1 MVADLSTIL
10 EEIENELRRTPDGGD
25 AAVARIEETLTDG
38 YARALQLEG
47 ERLRLERRFGELARD
62 LEAGDGGRHAEELAG
77 LSRRLAR
84 AEGDL
89 SHLRARLVELRQHA
103 EAVRA
108 A

>member
-1 MVADLSTIL
+1 MVADPSSIL
-10 EEIENELRRTPDGGD
+10 EEIEAALRRPPAGGND
-25 AAVARIEETLTDG
+25 AVARIEETLTDG

-47 ERLRLERRFGELARD
+47 ERLRLERRFGELARG
-62 LEAGDGGRHAEELAG
+62 LKGGDGGKHADELAD

-84 AEGDL
+84 AESDL
-89 SHLRARLVELRQHA
+89 RHLRSRLAELRQHA